1 MRCPFCGTELGS
13 ASRCSAC
20 KRSTSDV
27 ATGVL
32 TPIPD
37 APTVFH
43 APDHEDDSQTIVSP
57 PGTPAHDDPMTRLVD
72 VEAPTMV
79 TGATNDDSVTT
90 FQPPDDATVLVQPQ
104 QTGGTGTARK
114 HEGRIDE
121 GGPLKVGQAFG
132 SRYHIIRMLGIG
144 GMGAVYQAWDSEL
157 GVSVAIKVIR
167 PEAMADPVA
176 AAEIERRF
184 KRELILARQVT
195 HKNVVR
201 IHDIGDINGI
211 KYITMPFVDGD
222 DLSTIVKKTG
232 RLPVATVL
240 RIARSVVSGLVAAHA
255 AGVVHRDLKPANIMV
270 DAEGEAMIM
279 DFGIARSTGGAP
291 REATQWQ
298 GMPSKVKRSMP
309 AFSEATTYGAVVGT
323 VEYMAPEQAK
333 GQAVDQR
340 ADIYAFGLIL
350 YDVLLGRRRAAQ
362 AVSAIAELQGR
373 MEKAP
378 PPPRTLEPDV
388 PEAVERIV
396 MRCVEPDAEK
406 RYATTVALEAE
417 LNRLDDKGELIPIPA
432 RFSKKMIAG
441 AATVVLALVTATWWF
456 TWTPPPPKQHD
467 PVTVVIA
474 DFQNS
479 TGDPAFDRTLEPVLR
494 RALESAGFI
503 SAYDRGRIRGTF
515 GVPAAEKFDEPTA
528 RDLALKQ
535 GVGVV
540 LSGAIERRGNG
551 YEIAAKVIQTVSGS
565 VVANPKA
572 RASSKDEVLGAATK
586 LVTTVRKALGD
597 ETSDSTQRIGM
608 ASISATSLEVVHAY
622 AAGLEAQTGGKSEE
636 ARRHFAGA
644 VALDPNFGLGYQGL
658 AVVSRNLGNLED
670 AEKYIKEALR
680 HLDKLT
686 DRERFAIRGFY
697 YTTTGDY
704 QQCVNEYGE
713 LLAQYPGD
721 AVAHNARAVCYGY
734 LRRMHDAFTEMRK
747 VVDILPNRPSFR
759 GNLALAANYAGDFQT
774 AEQEARAVKEPTDLI
789 ILALAFSQLG
799 QGQVPEA
806 AESYKRLATISPR
819 GASWS
824 SSGLADIALYEGRFS
839 DAVRGFEQGAGAD
852 MAAKMPDRAA
862 RKLVSV
868 AYARLLQHQ
877 NAAARAAAEKALSNS
892 KAPGLQLLAA
902 RIFVE
907 TGAIPKA
914 RELAA
919 AFASQLTAESHAY
932 GKIIEG
938 EIALKN
944 DDPRQAVKVL
954 TDANGILDTWLGQFE
969 LGRAYLEAKAF
980 TQADSAFDRCINKR
994 RGEALALFADEEPTW
1009 GYFPIVYYYQG
1020 RVREG
1025 MNNPGFVESYR
1036 EYLKIRGKSTED
1048 PLLPDVRKRAAS
1060 AAK

>member
-13 ASRCSAC
+13 ASRCSIC

-57 PGTPAHDDPMTRLVD
+57 PGTPAHDDSMTRLVD

-79 TGATNDDSVTT
+79 TGATNDDDSATT

-104 QTGGTGTARK
+104 QTGTGTARK
-114 HEGRIDE
+114 RAEGRIDE

-270 DAEGEAMIM
+270 DADGEAMIM

-298 GMPSKVKRSMP
+298 GMPSQLKRSMP

-350 YDVLLGRRRAAQ
+350 YDVLVGRRRAAH

-378 PPPRTLEPDV
+378 PLPRSIEPDI

-396 MRCVEPDAEK
+396 MRCVEPDADK
-406 RYATTVALEAE
+406 RYATTVELEAD
-417 LNRLDDKGELIPIPA
+417 LHRLDDKGELIPIPA
-432 RFSKKMIAG
+432 RFSNRLIA
-441 AATVVLALVTATWWF
+441 AAAAIVFTLVSGTWYF
-456 TWTPPPPKQHD
+456 TRTPPVPKAHD
-467 PVTVVIA
+467 PVLVVIA
-474 DFQNS
+474 DFNN
-479 TGDPAFDRTLEPVLR
+479 TTNDPTFDRTLEPMLKL
-494 RALESAGFI
+494 ALEGASFI
-503 SAYDRGRIRGTF
+503 NAYDRSRIRSTF
-515 GVPAAEKFDEPTA
+515 GVPPPEKLDEAAA
-528 RDLALKQ
+528 RELAAKQ
-535 GVGVV
+535 GVGIV
-540 LSGAIERRGNG
+540 LSGAIARRGSG
-551 YEIAAKVIQTVSGS
+551 FEISVKAAEAVTDKTVAS
-565 VVANPKA
+565 VKG
-572 RASSKDEVLGAATK
+572 RASSKDEVLATATK

-597 ETSDSTQRIGM
+597 ETSDSAQLLAMRSVS
-608 ASISATSLEVVHAY
+608 ASSLEMVRHY
-622 AAGLEAQTGGKSEE
+622 AAAIEAQANGKFED
-636 ARRHFAGA
+636 ARQSYLKT
-644 VALDPNFGLGYQGL
+644 VELDPNFGLGYQGL
-658 AVVSRNLGNLED
+658 ATMSRNLGKLQD
-670 AEKYIKEALR
+670 ADKYINEALQ
-680 HLDKLT
+680 HLDGVT
-686 DRERFAIRGFY
+686 ERERFAIRGLY
-697 YTTTGDY
+697 YANGGDY
-704 QQCVNEYGE
+704 SQCEKEFGE
-713 LLAQYPGD
+713 LIARYAADPG
-721 AVAHNARAVCYGY
+721 AHNNRAYCLTR
-734 LRRMHDAFTEMRK
+734 LRDMGKA
-747 VVDILPNRPSFR
+747 VDEVRQAVQILPKRMIFR
-759 GNLALAANYAGDFQT
+759 GNLTAYSAYAGDFQNAEKEAQA
-774 AEQEARAVKEPTDLI
+774 AEQPTDLI
-789 ILALAFSQLG
+789 TLGLAFAQLG
-799 QGQVPEA
+799 QGMLPQALET
-806 AESYKRLATISPR
+806 YQKLGTISAR
-819 GASWS
+819 GASWAV
-824 SSGLADIALYEGRFS
+824 SGQADLALYEGRFAE
-839 DAVRGFEQGAGAD
+839 AVKILEQGAAAD
-852 MAAKMPDRAA
+852 LAAKNTDKAA
-862 RKLVSV
+862 RKFTTIGYVHVL
-868 AYARLLQHQ
+868 RGQ
-877 NAAARAAAEKALSNS
+877 NDHAAAAAEKALANSNAAPIRFLAGRILVEANAIA
-892 KAPGLQLLAA
+892 KARTLAVGLAA
-902 RIFVE
+902 
-907 TGAIPKA
+907 
-914 RELAA
+914 ELP
-919 AFASQLTAESHAY
+919 AEPQAY
-932 GKIIEG
+932 GKLLEG
-938 EIALKN
+938 EIALKSG
-944 DDPRQAVKVL
+944 DARQAVKIL
-954 TDANGILDTWLGQFE
+954 SDANNVLDTWLGHFD
-969 LGRAYLEAKAF
+969 LGRAYLELGAF
-980 TQADSAFDRCINKR
+980 TQASSEFDRCIKR
-994 RGEALALFADEEPTW
+994 RGEALSLLIDEEPTY
-1009 GYFPIVYYYQG
+1009 GYFPTVYYYQG

-1025 MNNPGFVESYR
+1025 MKSAASAESYR
-1036 EYLKIRGKSTED
+1036 EYIKIRGKSTED
-1048 PLLPDVRKRAAS
+1048 PLVREVRGRAGS
-1060 AAK
+1060 